1 MGHTLSAFL
10 KHRTNI
16 SANSNI
22 STMKKLLSL
31 LILSILVTAKI
42 QAQIVYSPNTYYLI
56 PPTLGC
62 NGIWAVQYPQNCIA
76 SNSIISPFGC
86 ATINHFNGDT
96 LFFDLCSIPCE
107 YLVVNDSGTVC
118 MNCLVFQQT
127 TNVNESPATVE
138 NVTVY
143 PNPFNNKIEV
153 TNENNLHSEIILF
166 EITSRKILQQKFA
179 NSVSLNTEQLAKGL
193 YLYEVRNKNGV
204 IKQGKL
210 VKD

>member
-1 MGHTLSAFL
+1 MQ
-10 KHRTNI
+10 
-16 SANSNI
+16 
-22 STMKKLLSL
+22 KLLSL
-31 LILSILVTAKI
+31 LILTILFTAKI

-118 MNCLVFQQT
+118 MICLVFQQT
-127 TNVNESPATVE
+127 TNVIESPATVE

-143 PNPFNNKIEV
+143 PNPFNDKIEV
-153 TNENNLHSEIILF
+153 ANENNIQSEIILF
-166 EITSRKILQQKFA
+166 DITSRKILQQKFT

-193 YLYEVRNKNGV
+193 YLYEVRDKNGLYKKGRV
-204 IKQGKL
+204 

>member
-1 MGHTLSAFL
+1 
-10 KHRTNI
+10 
-16 SANSNI
+16 
-22 STMKKLLSL
+22 MKKIQSL

-56 PPTLGC
+56 PPTSGC
-62 NGIWAVQYPQNCIA
+62 NGIWAVQYPPNCIA
-76 SNSIISPFGC
+76 TTSIINPFGC

-107 YLVVNDSGTVC
+107 FLVVNDSGIIC

-127 TNVNESPATVE
+127 TNVIENPANVG

-143 PNPFNNKIEV
+143 PNPFNDKIEV
-153 TNENNLHSEIILF
+153 GNENNIQSEIILF
-166 EITSRKILQQKFA
+166 DITSRKMLQQKFI
-179 NSVSLNTEQLAKGL
+179 NSVTLNTEQLAKGL
-193 YLYEVRNKNGV
+193 YLYEVRSKDGSC
-204 IKQGKL
+204 KKGKV